1 MTSTRRTLRWR
12 GRILLVA
19 LLGLVGCS
27 LDLENPNAPTEE
39 AVFTSLEGIVAAAVG
54 MQSEYASD
62 MDDFLVPPALVTD
75 EWSTQSRALISY
87 YSMVTGENFDQAW
100 GTVEAPWAAA
110 YRTIKTANNLI
121 AAVPTFELGAGFET
135 GMISLARLFK
145 AMAFGSLITIYEQ
158 VPIDVSVDA
167 PALAPR
173 RAVLDTVFA
182 ELEAARAALANVTD
196 DAMSEFYRR
205 VVPSGFD
212 LRNTVDAMLARYY
225 LVDGQYDNAI
235 DAAGRVDLG
244 VLSVFSYPPPTR
256 NPVENLAYQ
265 ALYVAALESWALQ
278 AEANDARV
286 SYWVDDGAVPFPGN
300 PDSLLLPL
308 RKYSTANEPFPVY
321 LPDEMRLI
329 QAEAYTWLGQFPE
342 ARTLVNAVRTQSG
355 SPLDEPVAN
364 LPAIPDANLDSEAEL
379 LAQIAYERRYELYM
393 QGLRWE
399 DTRRFGTSITTTPT
413 FQWLPIPLQECDANP
428 GEPCG

>member
-1 MTSTRRTLRWR
+1 
-12 GRILLVA
+12 
-19 LLGLVGCS
+19 
-27 LDLENPNAPTEE
+27 
-39 AVFTSLEGIVAAAVG
+39 
-54 MQSEYASD
+54 
-62 MDDFLVPPALVTD
+62 
-75 EWSTQSRALISY
+75 
-87 YSMVTGENFDQAW
+87 
-100 GTVEAPWAAA
+100 
-110 YRTIKTANNLI
+110 
-121 AAVPTFELGAGFET
+121 
-135 GMISLARLFK
+135 
-145 AMAFGSLITIYEQ
+145 
-158 VPIDVSVDA
+158 
-167 PALAPR
+167 
-173 RAVLDTVFA
+173 
-182 ELEAARAALANVTD
+182 
-196 DAMSEFYRR
+196 
-205 VVPSGFD
+205 
-212 LRNTVDAMLARYY
+212 MLARYY

-286 SYWVDDGAVPFPGN
+286 SYWVDDGAAPFPGN

-428 GEPCG
+428 GEPCA